1 MTGSVFRYAIADLI
15 TPVFD
20 PVDELFVFA
29 NIESI
34 HSTGVETE
42 LEGRTANG
50 WTGRAGYS
58 VQQTREQPGDLSLT
72 NSPRHMAKVSA
83 IVPLLDGKLF
93 AGAEG
98 FYVSS
103 RRTLMDSQA
112 DGFFLTNLTLSTSS
126 LLSGWDG
133 RVALGV
139 QPVRPTIRR
148 PRLVR
153 ASAGCHPVGRA
164 ELPGE
169 ADLQLRIPV
178 DRTRSAHV
186 PCLMED
192 RVKSLRRMLRVSVRA
207 VSLVAVAWGE
217 VVGREDIASV
227 VILSSG
233 DSTPYREVVKGF
245 QRYVEQHR
253 PSARVDLYTL
263 SDGDRDQALD
273 RIRRAPPRCS

>member
-1 MTGSVFRYAIADLI
+1 MTGSVFRYAIDDLI

-126 LLSGWDG
+126 LLSGWDVSLSAYNLFDQRYGDPGSSEHLQDVILWDG
-133 RVALGV
+133 RNF
-139 QPVRPTIRR
+139 
-148 PRLVR
+148 
-153 ASAGCHPVGRA
+153 
-164 ELPGE
+164 
-169 ADLQLRIPV
+169 
-178 DRTRSAHV
+178 
-186 PCLMED
+186 
-192 RVKSLRRMLRVSVRA
+192 RVKL
-207 VSLVAVAWGE
+207 
-217 VVGREDIASV
+217 
-227 VILSSG
+227 
-233 DSTPYREVVKGF
+233 TYNFGF
-245 QRYVEQHR
+245 Q
-253 PSARVDLYTL
+253 
-263 SDGDRDQALD
+263 
-273 RIRRAPPRCS
+273 